1 MDSCDGL
8 RVKNP
13 SAMQE
18 MRQEP
23 GVESLGQEDLMEKE
37 IATHSSI
44 LMWEISW
51 AEESGDPSPCGCKE
65 SYMAEH
71 AQAHRTTSSNLG
83 SPRH

>member
-13 SAMQE
+13 PAMQE

-23 GVESLGQEDLMEKE
+23 RVESLGQEDLMEKE

-44 LMWEISW
+44 LVWEISW
-51 AEESGDPSPCGCKE
+51 AEEPGGPQSLWLQRVLHG
-65 SYMAEH
+65 
-71 AQAHRTTSSNLG
+71 
-83 SPRH
+83 